1 MEKILDD
8 FVTDLS
14 ITFPER
20 QEQWR
25 ELAVKSP
32 EKSQEL
38 MEYFSTVYPERFF
51 DILYQN
57 EDIFVKSNVKSN
69 DKEGVKGGDQGSLI
83 NTCFLPGV
91 DFAELF
97 HSNIS
102 ENTKK
107 TIWKYLQLILFQVI
121 ENVKNKSAFGDS
133 ANLFQGIDEKE
144 LQEKM
149 KETMEGLKTFF
160 QPSDP
165 TEEGGTEGG
174 TGEGGGGEKKTPN
187 LFENLFQ
194 NMDTENLQD
203 HLKKLM
209 GGKIGGLVKELVEE
223 MKDEFSEFEKELG
236 DIQGEPSMQ
245 EVMKRLMKNPVKMMG
260 LMKKMTDKVKTKM
273 QQGGN
278 EEEFMKE
285 TADLFKQM
293 GGKDGFMKMFEDFKR
308 SAPGGGKNMK
318 IDKNALDRMQRQF
331 DTKERMKRNMAEK
344 KKTDAHLKNSVI
356 ELDTDGNRVFR
367 LVGGEKQ
374 EQSTKPEDID
384 ALMNQFGLNEAKP
397 TAKQPV
403 SNPKK
408 KGKKSKK

>member
-8 FVTDLS
+8 FITDLS
-14 ITFPER
+14 ITFPEK
-20 QEQWR
+20 QEQWAALR
-25 ELAVKSP
+25 QKDKE
-32 EKSQEL
+32 EW

-57 EDIFVKSNVKSN
+57 EDIFF
-69 DKEGVKGGDQGSLI
+69 DKKDGALGPPI

-91 DFAELF
+91 DFAKLF

-102 ENTKK
+102 EKTKK

-133 ANLFQGIDEKE
+133 ANLFQGIDETE
-144 LQEKM
+144 LQDKM
-149 KETMEGLKTFF
+149 KETMEGLKAFF
-160 QPSDP
+160 QQVNPDDGG
-165 TEEGGTEGG
+165 EQEGAEAGGQEGGESA
-174 TGEGGGGEKKTPN
+174 EPN
-187 LFENLFQ
+187 LFENLFK
-194 NMDTENLQD
+194 NMDTGNLQD
-203 HLKKLM
+203 HLKNLM

-236 DIQGEPSMQ
+236 DMQGTPSIQD
-245 EVMKRLMKNPVKMMG
+245 VMKRLMKNPAKMMG

-285 TADLFKQM
+285 TADMFQQM

-318 IDKNALDRMQRQF
+318 IDKNALERMQRQF
-331 DTKERMKRNMAEK
+331 DAKERMKRNVAEK
-344 KKTDAHLKNSVI
+344 KKTPGNSVI
-356 ELDTDGNRVFR
+356 EMDENGNRVFR

-384 ALMNQFGLNEAKP
+384 ALMNQFGLHDPKTGGAVN
-397 TAKQPV
+397 KQPV
-403 SNPKK
+403 AK
-408 KGKKSKK
+408 KGKKGKK